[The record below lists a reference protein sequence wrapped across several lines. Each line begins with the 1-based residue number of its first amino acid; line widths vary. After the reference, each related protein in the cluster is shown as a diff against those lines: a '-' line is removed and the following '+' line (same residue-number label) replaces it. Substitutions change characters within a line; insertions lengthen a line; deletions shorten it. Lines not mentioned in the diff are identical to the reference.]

1 MATLRARVGEL
12 ETTRGAWRTARECS
26 DSELLF
32 VIDWPAGATPT
43 DAELE
48 QIARA
53 GGVANNK
60 EGAEHGRSRVVC
72 AAYHPHKLSRGSQ

>member
-12 ETTRGAWRTARECS
+12 ETTRGRWRAARECS

-32 VIDWPAGATPT
+32 IIGAPVGTVPT

-48 QIARA
+48 QIAGA
-53 GGVANNK
+53 EGMANNK
-60 EGAEHGRSRVVC
+60 EGAEHSR
-72 AAYHPHKLSRGSQ
+72 KS

>member
-12 ETTRGAWRTARECS
+12 ETRRGPWRTARERS

-43 DAELE
+43 DAELV
-48 QIARA
+48 QIAGA
-53 GGVANNK
+53 GGAAGNK
-60 EGAEHGRSRVVC
+60 EGAKHG
-72 AAYHPHKLSRGSQ
+72 HKS